1 MLGYMFW
8 SKMFILKKI
17 TNAQKSDKNDK
28 EIVTNLTTYKF
39 ETIHFIIAI
48 KKIMHFKLM
57 LNFQENVFL
66 VSLNPINIE
75 V

>member
-1 MLGYMFW
+1 MFW

-17 TNAQKSDKNDK
+17 TNAQKSYKNDK
-28 EIVTNLTTYKF
+28 EIRTNLTTYKF
-39 ETIHFIIAI
+39 KTIHFIIAI
-48 KKIMHFKLM
+48 QKFMHFKLM